1 MGFHSKPVHAVGRF
15 QRLNSMNQSIN
26 AFRAILLAFCALG
39 GYGVSYVYR
48 DLGGVWL
55 CMAVAL
61 LIGCLLILI
70 DILMKGFSL
79 RGLSALTFGLLAGIL
94 AAHLITISP
103 LFEGGDPQVIYIS
116 RVGVF
121 VAVSYLGAII
131 AMRGKDE
138 FNLVIPYVRFD
149 PQQVE
154 APQAVLDDAS
164 LVDGRV
170 SKLAAARLLVD
181 VLFVPK
187 FVVDELNELSESASE
202 EEKNRGRR
210 GLKTLAELRGIEHVE
225 VRIHESELKEG
236 RSRED
241 KILFIVRSLKGRLLT
256 TSESL
261 VARAKQEGVPFID
274 MLGIAKALTQEVT
287 VGQAVTVKLVK
298 TGREDSQGVGY
309 LEDGSM
315 VVVNGAADLVGATM
329 LIEVDSIIPTSGGR
343 MVFGK
348 MLGQRN

>member
-1 MGFHSKPVHAVGRF
+1 MK
-15 QRLNSMNQSIN
+15 QSIFV
-26 AFRAILLAFCALG
+26 FRAILLAFCALG
-39 GYGVSYVYR
+39 GYGVWYVFQ
-48 DLGGVWL
+48 DLGSVWL
-55 CMAVAL
+55 CMVVAL

-70 DILMKGFSL
+70 DMLMKGFSL
-79 RGLSALTFGLLAGIL
+79 RGLSALTFGLLAGIF

-121 VAVSYLGAII
+121 VAVTYLGAII
-131 AMRGKDE
+131 ALRGKDE

-149 PQQVE
+149 PQHVE
-154 APQAVLDDAS
+154 SPQAVLDDAS

-170 SKLAAARLLVD
+170 AKLAAARLLVD
-181 VLFVPK
+181 VVFVPK
-187 FVVDELNELSESASE
+187 FVVDELNELSHSSVE
-202 EEKNRGRR
+202 EERNRGQR
-210 GLKTLAELRGIEHVE
+210 GLKTLAELRSLEHVE
-225 VRIHESELKEG
+225 VRIHESELNEKQ
-236 RSRED
+236 SRAE
-241 KILFIVRSLKGRLLT
+241 KMLFIVRSLKGRLLT

-261 VARAKQEGVPFID
+261 VSRAKQEGVPFID

-315 VVVNGAADLVGATM
+315 VVVNGAADLVGATL

-348 MLGQRN
+348 MLGHVV

>member
-1 MGFHSKPVHAVGRF
+1 
-15 QRLNSMNQSIN
+15 MNQSILI
-26 AFRAILLAFCALG
+26 FRAILLSFCALG
-39 GYGVSYVYR
+39 GYVVWYLFPDIGS
-48 DLGGVWL
+48 VWL
-55 CMAVAL
+55 SITVAG
-61 LIGCLLILI
+61 LIGFLLILI
-70 DILMKGFSL
+70 DMLLKGFSL

-103 LFEGGDPQVIYIS
+103 LFEGGDAQVIYIS

-121 VAVSYLGAII
+121 IAVTYLGAII
-131 AMRGKDE
+131 ALRGKDE

-149 PQQVE
+149 PQHVE
-154 APQAVLDDAS
+154 SPLAVLDDAA

-187 FVVDELNELSESASE
+187 FVVDELNELSNSTVE
-202 EEKNRGRR
+202 EERNRGKR
-210 GLKTLAELRGIEHVE
+210 GLKTLGELRSFEHLE
-225 VRIHESELKEG
+225 VRLHESELKAG
-236 RSRED
+236 QSREE
-241 KILFIVRSLKGRLLT
+241 KMLFIARSLKGRLLT

-261 VARAKQEGVPFID
+261 TARAKQEGVPFID
-274 MLGIAKALTQEVT
+274 MLGLAKALAREVD
-287 VGQAVTVKLVK
+287 VGQAVSVKLVK

-315 VVVNGAADLVGATM
+315 VVVNGAADLVGSSV
-329 LIEVDSIIPTSGGR
+329 LVEVDSIIPTSGGR

-348 MLGQRN
+348 MLGQES